1 MSKHIRDLAR
11 RPFLGLRWRV
21 VQRTAAAAAA
31 AAVQRK
37 TDVVAAVFA
46 ATVATIIS
54 FANFLP
60 RNCETHSNSECGVGG
75 VCFKEW
81 RRSVLDAIAL
91 KIIFTT
97 VSLHVTPSLGHFF

>member
-21 VQRTAAAAAA
+21 VQRTGAAAAAAA

-75 VCFKEW
+75 MF
-81 RRSVLDAIAL
+81 
-91 KIIFTT
+91 
-97 VSLHVTPSLGHFF
+97 

>member
-21 VQRTAAAAAA
+21 VQRTGAAAAAA

-75 VCFKEW
+75 MF
-81 RRSVLDAIAL
+81 
-91 KIIFTT
+91 
-97 VSLHVTPSLGHFF
+97 